1 MTLPVALDAMGGDR
15 GPSEMLDGAADARR
29 DLGVEVVVVG
39 TPEALE
45 GVEQASSIACTEVI
59 GMDEDPVQ
67 AVRRKKD
74 SSLVRAVEAVRDGR
88 ACAVVT
94 AGSTGAA
101 LAAATLR
108 LGRISGVSRPAIV
121 VPLPTPGRA
130 PHVLV
135 DAGANV
141 EVPAAL
147 LVQLAKMGSVFSAVR
162 YGITSPKVAL
172 LSNGEE
178 PSKGTPQVKEAH
190 QMLSETPGIRFI
202 GNIEGRDILDGDYDV
217 VVTDGF
223 TGNVVLKLLEG
234 TLRFFMRSLLEAFGS
249 SPEAQE
255 AAKVLLPALAPL
267 ANEMDPELTGGAM
280 LLGVDGV
287 CVISHGSS
295 TSKAICNAIRV
306 AQEMA
311 VSDLVG
317 SIKAALSDATGA
329 AAGTVG

>member
-1 MTLPVALDAMGGDR
+1 MGADR
-15 GPSEMLDGAADARR
+15 GPSEMLAGAADARR
-29 DLGVEVVVVG
+29 ELGVEVLLAG
-39 TPEALE
+39 SPEALRDADP
-45 GVEQASSIACTEVI
+45 ASVIACTEVI

-88 ACAVVT
+88 ACAVVS

-108 LGRISGVSRPAIV
+108 LGRIPGVSRPAIV
-121 VPLPTPGRA
+121 VPVPVPGRP

-147 LVQLAKMGSVFSAVR
+147 LVQFARMGSVLAAAR
-162 YGITSPKVAL
+162 YGIASPKVAL

-178 PSKGTPQVKEAH
+178 PSKGTPQVREAH
-190 QMLSETPGIRFI
+190 GMLLGAEGIDFI
-202 GNIEGRDILDGDYDV
+202 GNIEGRDILDGAYDV

-234 TLRFFMRSLLEAFGS
+234 TLRFFMRSVLDAFGS
-249 SPEAQE
+249 SPEAEE
-255 AAKVLLPALAPL
+255 ASKVLLPALAPL
-267 ANEMDPELTGGAM
+267 ASEMDPELTGGAV

-295 TSKAICNAIRV
+295 TRKAISNAIRV
-306 AQEMA
+306 ALEMA
-311 VSDLVG
+311 GSDLVG
-317 SIKAALSDATGA
+317 RVKAALGNS
-329 AAGTVG
+329 